1 MTFDP
6 RTQPLLEKWD
16 ASERVLVL
24 ADLPEHGEHIAQTLR
39 EGGREG
45 IVAVAPVQLSEHFAR
60 FDPAAVIIY
69 SRDPLPLITQ
79 THELDANTA
88 LLLLTGGVDGPRVA
102 ALFRAG
108 AADVLTP
115 PFTAERLRDSL
126 TAVLK
131 DRRERVR
138 KEHYTAW
145 LRNLLT
151 ELRSDVERESDRV
164 VQHSVAALEVLSQ
177 ALEAKDAYMAGHSV
191 RVAEIAAGLATAMG
205 RSEWEIER
213 IRLAGRLHDI
223 GMIAVPSEL
232 LSRAGPLTD
241 AEYAIIREHPI
252 IATQIL
258 APFESLADVV
268 SFIRGHHERWDGGG
282 YPDGL
287 GGEAI
292 PWGARVVAV
301 AEVFDALATSRPYQR
316 AIPLEEC
323 LDRMRGMSGL
333 QIDPAVYQ
341 ALVTVVTGGRF
352 LRFLHPCEESGR
364 GSHES
369 WNAIESVEAEPAPC
383 A

>member
-1 MTFDP
+1 MA
-6 RTQPLLEKWD
+6 RPLLDKWD

-24 ADLPEHGEHIAQTLR
+24 ADSRDNGEQVARTLR
-39 EGGREG
+39 EGGLAG
-45 IVAVAPVQLSEHFAR
+45 VVAVMPAQLSESFAR
-60 FDPAAVIIY
+60 FDPAAVIIVAP
-69 SRDPLPLITQ
+69 DPLPMITQ
-79 THELDANTA
+79 SHDLDANAA
-88 LLLLTGGVDGPRVA
+88 LVLLTGNIDGPRVA
-102 ALFRAG
+102 ELFRAG

-115 PFTAERLRDSL
+115 PHTAERLRDAL
-126 TAVLK
+126 AAVLE
-131 DRRERVR
+131 DRREKVR
-138 KEHYTAW
+138 KDHYATW
-145 LRNLLT
+145 LRSLLT

-164 VQHSVAALEVLSQ
+164 VQHSVAALAVLSQ
-177 ALEAKDAYMAGHSV
+177 ALEAKDAYMAGHSL
-191 RVAEIAAGLATAMG
+191 RVAEIAACLATAMG
-205 RSEWEIER
+205 RSEGEIER

-223 GMIAVPSEL
+223 GMIAVPTEL
-232 LSRAGPLTD
+232 LSRAGPLSE
-241 AEYAIIREHPI
+241 AEYTIIREHPV

-258 APFESLADVV
+258 APFESLAEVV

-323 LDRMRGMSGL
+323 LDRMRAMSGL

-341 ALVTVVTGGRF
+341 ALVTVVTSGRF
-352 LRFLHPCEESGR
+352 LRFLHSCEDSGR

-369 WNAIESVEAEPAPC
+369 LNPIESIEAEPATC

>member
-6 RTQPLLEKWD
+6 RVSPLLEKWD

-24 ADLPEHGEHIAQTLR
+24 SDSPDNAEYVARILR

-45 IVAVAPVQLSEHFAR
+45 VVAVAPAQLAEHFAR
-60 FDPAAVIIY
+60 FEPAAVIID
-69 SRDPLPLITQ
+69 SLDPLPFIIQ
-79 THELDANTA
+79 SHDLDGSAA
-88 LLLLTGGVDGPRVA
+88 LLLLTGGIDGPRVA
-102 ALFRAG
+102 QLFRAG
-108 AADVLTP
+108 AADVVTLP
-115 PFTAERLRDSL
+115 HTAERLRDAL
-126 TAVLK
+126 TTVLK

-138 KEHYTAW
+138 KEHYTSW

-177 ALEAKDAYMAGHSV
+177 ALEAKDTYMAGHSV
-191 RVAEIAAGLATAMG
+191 RVAEIAACLATAMG

-213 IRLAGRLHDI
+213 VRLAGRLHDI
-223 GMIAVPSEL
+223 GMIAVPTEL
-232 LSRAGPLTD
+232 LSRAGPLSEP
-241 AEYAIIREHPI
+241 EYTVIREHPI

-292 PWGARVVAV
+292 PWGARIVAV
-301 AEVFDALATSRPYQR
+301 AEVFDALATSRPYQG

-333 QIDPAVYQ
+333 QIDPAAYQ
-341 ALVTVVTGGRF
+341 ALVTVVTTGRF
-352 LRFLHPCEESGR
+352 LRFLHPCEDSGR

-369 WNAIESVEAEPAPC
+369 WNTLSTEAEPATC

>member
-1 MTFDP
+1 MTFDS
-6 RTQPLLEKWD
+6 RTRPLLETRD

-24 ADLPEHGEHIAQTLR
+24 ADLAGQGEHVAQTLR

-45 IVAVAPVQLSEHFAR
+45 VVVVAPAQLSEHFAR
-60 FDPAAVIIY
+60 FDPAAVIID
-69 SRDPLPLITQ
+69 STNPLPLITQ
-79 THELDANTA
+79 THDLDANAA

-102 ALFRAG
+102 ELFRAG
-108 AADVLTP
+108 ATDVLTP
-115 PFTAERLRDSL
+115 PYTAERLRDSL

-138 KEHYTAW
+138 KDHYTAW

-151 ELRSDVERESDRV
+151 ELRTEVERESDRV

-191 RVAEIAAGLATAMG
+191 RVAEIAACLATAMG
-205 RSEWEIER
+205 RSEWEVER
-213 IRLAGRLHDI
+213 VRLAGRLHDI

-232 LSRAGPLTD
+232 LSRAGPLGES
-241 AEYAIIREHPI
+241 EYAIVREHPI

-282 YPDGL
+282 YPDRL

-352 LRFLHPCEESGR
+352 LRFLHPCEDTGR
-364 GSHES
+364 GSRES
-369 WNAIESVEAEPAPC
+369 WNAIESVEAEQAPC

>member
-1 MTFDP
+1 
-6 RTQPLLEKWD
+6 
-16 ASERVLVL
+16 
-24 ADLPEHGEHIAQTLR
+24 
-39 EGGREG
+39 
-45 IVAVAPVQLSEHFAR
+45 VAVAPVQLSEHFAR

>member
-1 MTFDP
+1 MTCDS
-6 RTQPLLEKWD
+6 RTQPLPEKWD

-24 ADLPEHGEHIAQTLR
+24 ADRPDEGEHVVESLR

-45 IVAVAPVQLSEHFAR
+45 VVAVAPAQLAGHFAR
-60 FDPAAVIIY
+60 FDPAAVIID
-69 SRDPLPLITQ
+69 STNPLPLISQ
-79 THELDANTA
+79 THELDANA
-88 LLLLTGGVDGPRVA
+88 CLLVLTGGVDGPRVA
-102 ALFRAG
+102 ELFRAG

-115 PFTAERLRDSL
+115 PYTAERLRDSL

-191 RVAEIAAGLATAMG
+191 RVAEIAACLATAMG
-205 RSEWEIER
+205 RSEGEIER
-213 IRLAGRLHDI
+213 VRLAGRLHDI

-232 LSRAGPLTD
+232 LSRAGPLSE
-241 AEYAIIREHPI
+241 AEYAVIREHPI

-292 PWGARVVAV
+292 PWGARVVSV

-352 LRFLHPCEESGR
+352 LRFLHPCEDSGR
-364 GSHES
+364 SHES
-369 WNAIESVEAEPAPC
+369 WNAIESVESEPAPS